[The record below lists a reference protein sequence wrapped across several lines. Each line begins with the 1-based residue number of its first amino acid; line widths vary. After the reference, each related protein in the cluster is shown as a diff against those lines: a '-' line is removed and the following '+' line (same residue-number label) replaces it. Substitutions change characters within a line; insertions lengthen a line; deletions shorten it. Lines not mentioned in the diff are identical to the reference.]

1 MSIDRIVASPTSPMP
16 EPYRTYVAER
26 SAALAA
32 VLDDFL
38 PPDLGVQLCPRAI
51 MPDEIAVGE
60 HDVIYG
66 AVVQKPA
73 DGLKSVLYAE
83 NSDGG
88 GMAYSAAEAVNLAQD
103 FLAQGERVRVK
114 DPAESD
120 GRGQHTVNDE
130 SGVAAIAAT
139 YPDII
144 EHGLVIMPHL
154 EIADDGRFSVG
165 MVDFGPG
172 GAGIRIAREFTTI
185 HPDGGEARGG
195 GELAMVRAGDQEGL
209 MIAAQELGVPERVVR
224 AGLEAIGRYL
234 KIAKRVGCVSVD
246 VVRGKTDSDRE
257 LTLVVD
263 ITPRVNG
270 FSGEEVLAMR
280 EFSRNPNAQVVL
292 AHDHL
297 SYNTNQRTR
306 INPGDL
312 VLVNQPSLLMV
323 AGIRQVLEKRS

>member
-16 EPYRTYVAER
+16 EPYRSYVAER
-26 SAALAA
+26 SAALAG
-32 VLDDFL
+32 VMDDFL
-38 PPDLGVQLCPRAI
+38 PPGLGVQLCPKAI
-51 MPDEIAVGE
+51 MPDEVVVGE
-60 HDVIYG
+60 HDVVYG

-83 NSDGG
+83 SGDRG
-88 GMAYSAAEAVNLAQD
+88 GMAYSAAEAVNLAQG
-103 FLAQGERVRVK
+103 FLAQGERVRIK

-120 GRGQHTVNDE
+120 GRGQHTVDGE
-130 SGVAAIAAT
+130 SGVAAIAGT
-139 YPDII
+139 YPGIA

-172 GAGIRIAREFTTI
+172 GAGIRIAREFTTT
-185 HPDGGEARGG
+185 HPDGSQVRGG
-195 GELAMVRAGDQEGL
+195 GELAMVRSGDEEAL
-209 MIAAQELGVPERVVR
+209 TIASQELGVPERVIS
-224 AGLEAIGRYL
+224 AGLEAIERYL

-246 VVRGKTDSDRE
+246 VISGKTDSGRD

-280 EFSRNPNAQVVL
+280 ELAQNPDAQVVF

-297 SYNTNQRTR
+297 SYNANRRTQ

-323 AGIRQVLEKRS
+323 AGIGRILEKRS